1 MVKRNVRVRHGRN
14 LLLVVLITF
23 FAASG
28 WAEEAPRPLPRIAVL
43 AMGGTIA
50 GQGASPTMTTEYKPG
65 VLDVGSLISSVPGLA
80 QVACIS
86 AEQVANIDSAHITNE
101 HLLKLA
107 RRINALSASGAVDG
121 IVVTHGTDTLEE
133 TAYFLNLVVEA
144 DTPLI
149 LTGSM
154 RPATAISADGPL
166 NLYNA
171 VVIAGTPHARGQGV
185 LVAMNERINAARD
198 VTKTHTT
205 NVDTFRSP
213 ESGCL
218 GYVIGSKAHLLRA
231 TTKRHTVRSEFRL
244 GKTDKL
250 PRVEILY
257 GHGNDSRDL
266 VDAAV
271 RAGAQG
277 IVHAGVG
284 DGGSFPA
291 TYEALKEAR
300 AKGVVVVRASRVGS
314 GPVAPVEDDDKDGM
328 VSANTL
334 NPQKSRILLMLA
346 LTQTRELRE
355 IRRMFE
361 EY

>member
-1 MVKRNVRVRHGRN
+1 MTRRETLKRGGRGLI
-14 LLLVVLITF
+14 LLAVMIF
-23 FAASG
+23 SAGSA
-28 WAEEAPRPLPRIAVL
+28 WAGEAPLPLPRVAIL

-50 GQGASPTMTTEYKPG
+50 GQGASATATTQYTAG
-65 VLDVGSLISSVPGLA
+65 VLDVGALVASVPGLEK
-80 QVACIS
+80 VARIS

-107 RRINALSASGAVDG
+107 RRVNALTAAGAVDG

-144 DTPLI
+144 DAPVV

-171 VVIAGTPHARGQGV
+171 VVLAASPQARGQGV
-185 LVAMNERINAARD
+185 LVAMNERIDASRD

-213 ESGCL
+213 EFGCL
-218 GYVIGSKAHLLRA
+218 GYVIDGKVHLLRA
-231 TTKRHTVRSEFRL
+231 QTKRHTVRSEFRL
-244 GKTDKL
+244 GKLEKL
-250 PRVEILY
+250 PRVEVLY
-257 GHGNDSRDL
+257 GHGNDSGDL

-284 DGGSFPA
+284 DGGAFPA
-291 TYEALKEAR
+291 TYAALKEAR

-314 GPVAPVEDDDKDGM
+314 GPVAPNEDDRKDGM
-328 VSANTL
+328 VTSDTL
-334 NPQKSRILLMLA
+334 NPQKARILLMLA
-346 LTQTRELRE
+346 LTRTTDLAE
-355 IRRMFE
+355 IRRIFT